1 MMNKEVDLNASRD
14 LTTFELHSSDQSFQ
28 IHLHTL
34 DYKVQNLALR
44 YLSNMVKYYIH
55 DL

>member
-1 MMNKEVDLNASRD
+1 MMTKEVDLNASRD
-14 LTTFELHSSDQSFQ
+14 LTTFELHYQSFQ